1 MNLSNHPLFATYH
14 NMKARCTNKNL
25 DNYKYYGG
33 RGIKVCDNWKGKNGL
48 QQFITDM
55 GGRPDHHQLDRIDVN
70 GNYCKE
76 NCRWVNKYIQ
86 MGNTTTNNQVPGVGW
101 HKQRQKYRARIKI
114 NGKEKSL
121 GLYDKFE
128 DAVLARQLAYKKL
141 CL

>member
-1 MNLSNHPLFATYH
+1 
-14 NMKARCTNKNL
+14 MKARCTNKNL